1 MKYSMKFYGRVL
13 VRAAVIGCL
22 MMPLRL
28 PAMSGT
34 DIMKMVDD
42 VNRRAFETAVVK
54 TQLSTC
60 KYEKGDGG
68 IRCKDKPRVV
78 VLEVGEKKY
87 GDNNRDGRSIALVL
101 QPVTDKGVGMLRYEY
116 YDSARENENLLY
128 LPALGKV
135 RRLVSGS
142 DNEDGGAFFG
152 TEFFGD
158 DAQARKI
165 DEYSYTLLREE
176 TYDDRPAWVI
186 EVVPTPERAKK
197 TAYGKI
203 VVWVDKERNVY
214 LKDDIYNRAGKFY
227 RQRLYR
233 KYTLIE
239 NVWLARQQT
248 MNNLST
254 NRITSIDNI
263 SVTYHRELPD
273 EVLTERS
280 LTDFTFRERNLALL
294 RTYYQ

>member
-1 MKYSMKFYGRVL
+1 MKTCWGAL
-13 VRAAVIGCL
+13 ARALAIGCL
-22 MMPLRL
+22 MVPLRL
-28 PAMSGT
+28 PAAMNGPE
-34 DIMKMVDD
+34 IMKMVDD
-42 VNRRAFETAVVK
+42 VNRKAFNTAVVK

-60 KYEKGDGG
+60 KYEKSDSG

-87 GDNNRDGRSIALVL
+87 GGDNRDGKSIALVL
-101 QPVTDKGVGMLRYEY
+101 EPISDKGVGMLRYEY
-116 YDSARENENLLY
+116 YEANRDNENFLY

-142 DNEDGGAFFG
+142 DNEDGGSFFG
-152 TEFFGD
+152 TEFYGD

-165 DEYSYTLLREE
+165 KEFTYQLLREE
-176 TYDDRPAWVI
+176 TYDDRPTWVI
-186 EVVPTPERAKK
+186 EVTPTAERARK
-197 TAYGKI
+197 TAYGKL
-203 VVWVDKERNVY
+203 VVWVDQERKIY
-214 LKDDIYNRAGKFY
+214 LKEDIYNRSGKLY

-233 KYTLIE
+233 KYTLID
-239 NVWLARQQT
+239 NVWLSRSQT
-248 MNNLST
+248 MNNLAT

-263 SVTYHRELPD
+263 SVTYHRDVPD

-294 RTYYQ
+294 RTYYH

>member
-1 MKYSMKFYGRVL
+1 MRTSWGAIARVL
-13 VRAAVIGCL
+13 AIGCL
-22 MMPLRL
+22 LVPLRL
-28 PAMSGT
+28 PAAMNGPE
-34 DIMKMVDD
+34 IMKMVDD
-42 VNRRAFETAVVK
+42 VNRKAFNTAVVK

-60 KYEKGDGG
+60 KYEKSDSG

-87 GDNNRDGRSIALVL
+87 GDDNRDGKSIALVL
-101 QPVTDKGVGMLRYEY
+101 EPISDKGVGMLRYEY
-116 YDSARENENLLY
+116 YEANRDNENFLY

-152 TEFFGD
+152 TEFYGD

-165 DEYSYTLLREE
+165 KEFTYQLLREE
-176 TYDDRPAWVI
+176 TYDDRPTWVI
-186 EVVPTPERAKK
+186 EVTPTTERARK
-197 TAYGKI
+197 TAYGKL
-203 VVWVDKERNVY
+203 VVWVDQERKIY
-214 LKDDIYNRAGKFY
+214 LKEDIYNRAGKLY

-233 KYTLIE
+233 KYTLID
-239 NVWLARQQT
+239 NVWLSRSQT
-248 MNNLST
+248 MNNLAT

-263 SVTYHRELPD
+263 SVTYHREVPD

-294 RTYYQ
+294 RTYYH

>member
-1 MKYSMKFYGRVL
+1 MRTSWGAIARVL
-13 VRAAVIGCL
+13 AIGCL
-22 MMPLRL
+22 MVPLRL
-28 PAMSGT
+28 PAAMNGPE
-34 DIMKMVDD
+34 IMKMVDD
-42 VNRRAFETAVVK
+42 VNRKAFNTAVVK

-60 KYEKGDGG
+60 KYEKSDNG

-87 GDNNRDGRSIALVL
+87 GGDNRDGKSIALVL
-101 QPVTDKGVGMLRYEY
+101 EPISDKGVGMLRYEY
-116 YDSARENENLLY
+116 YEANRDNENFLY

-142 DNEDGGAFFG
+142 DNEDGGSFFG
-152 TEFFGD
+152 TEFYGD

-165 DEYSYTLLREE
+165 NEFTYQLLREE
-176 TYDDRPAWVI
+176 TYDDRPTWVI
-186 EVVPTPERAKK
+186 EVTPTAERAKK
-197 TAYGKI
+197 TAYGKL
-203 VVWVDKERNVY
+203 VVWIDQERKIY
-214 LKDDIYNRAGKFY
+214 LKEDIYNRSGKLY

-233 KYTLIE
+233 KYTLID
-239 NVWLARQQT
+239 NVWLSRSQT
-248 MNNLST
+248 MNNLAT

-263 SVTYHRELPD
+263 SVTYHREVPD

-294 RTYYQ
+294 RTYYH

>member
-1 MKYSMKFYGRVL
+1 MKTCWGAIA
-13 VRAAVIGCL
+13 RALAIGCL
-22 MMPLRL
+22 LVPLRL
-28 PAMSGT
+28 PAAMNGPE
-34 DIMKMVDD
+34 IMKMVDD
-42 VNRRAFETAVVK
+42 VNRKAFNTAVVK

-60 KYEKGDGG
+60 KYEKSDSG

-87 GDNNRDGRSIALVL
+87 GGDNRDGKSIALVL
-101 QPVTDKGVGMLRYEY
+101 EPISDKGVGMLRYEY
-116 YDSARENENLLY
+116 YEANRDNENFLY

-142 DNEDGGAFFG
+142 DNEDGGSFFG
-152 TEFFGD
+152 TEFYGD

-165 DEYSYTLLREE
+165 NEFTYQLLREE
-176 TYDDRPAWVI
+176 TYDDRPTWVI
-186 EVVPTPERAKK
+186 EVTPTAERARK
-197 TAYGKI
+197 TAYGKL
-203 VVWVDKERNVY
+203 VVWVDQERKIY
-214 LKDDIYNRAGKFY
+214 LKEDIYNRSGKLY

-233 KYTLIE
+233 KYTQID
-239 NVWLARQQT
+239 NVWLSRSQT
-248 MNNLST
+248 MNNLAT

-263 SVTYHRELPD
+263 SVTYHREVPD

-294 RTYYQ
+294 RTYYH

>member
-1 MKYSMKFYGRVL
+1 MKSSMKFYGRVIA
-13 VRAAVIGCL
+13 RAMAIGCL
-22 MMPLRL
+22 MLPLQA
-28 PAMSGT
+28 PAMSGAE
-34 DIMKMVDD
+34 IMKMVDD
-42 VNRRAFETAVVK
+42 VNRKAFQTAVVK

-60 KYEKGDGG
+60 KYEKTDGG

-87 GDNNRDGRSIALVL
+87 GADNRDGRSIALVL

-116 YDSARENENLLY
+116 YDADRENENLLY

-165 DEYSYTLLREE
+165 NEYTYTLLREE
-176 TYDDRPAWVI
+176 TYDDRPTWVV
-186 EVVPTPERAKK
+186 EVVPTAERAKK

-203 VVWVDKERNVY
+203 VVWIDKERKVY

-233 KYTLIE
+233 KYTQIE

-263 SVTYHRELPD
+263 SVTYHREVPD

>member
-1 MKYSMKFYGRVL
+1 MKTFRSAVA
-13 VRAAVIGCL
+13 RALAIGCL
-22 MMPLRL
+22 IVPLRL
-28 PAMSGT
+28 PAAMNGSE
-34 DIMKMVDD
+34 IMKMVDD
-42 VNRRAFETAVVK
+42 VNRKAFTTAVVK

-60 KYEKGDGG
+60 KYEKMDQG
-68 IRCKDKPRVV
+68 IRCKEKPRVV

-87 GDNNRDGRSIALVL
+87 GADNRDGRSIALVL
-101 QPVTDKGVGMLRYEY
+101 QPITDKGIGMLRYEY
-116 YDSARENENLLY
+116 YDTHRENENLLY

-165 DEYSYTLLREE
+165 DEFTYELLREE
-176 TYDDRPAWVI
+176 TYDGRPTWV
-186 EVVPTPERAKK
+186 VQVTPTAERAKK
-197 TAYGKI
+197 TAYGKLI
-203 VVWVDKERNVY
+203 VWIDQERKIY
-214 LKDDIYNRAGKFY
+214 LKDDIYNRAGKLY
-227 RQRLYR
+227 RQRLYK

-254 NRITSIDNI
+254 QRITSIDNL
-263 SVTYHRELPD
+263 SVTYHREVPD
-273 EVLTERS
+273 EVMTERS

-294 RTYYQ
+294 RTYYR

>member
-1 MKYSMKFYGRVL
+1 MKTYWGAIA
-13 VRAAVIGCL
+13 RALAIGCL
-22 MMPLRL
+22 LVPLRL
-28 PAMSGT
+28 PAMNGPE
-34 DIMKMVDD
+34 IMKMVDE
-42 VNRRAFETAVVK
+42 VNRKAFSTAVVK

-60 KYEKGDGG
+60 KYEKSDSG

-87 GDNNRDGRSIALVL
+87 GGDNRDGKSIALVL
-101 QPVTDKGVGMLRYEY
+101 EPISDKGVGMLRYEY
-116 YDSARENENLLY
+116 YEANRDNENFLY

-142 DNEDGGAFFG
+142 DNEDGGSFFG
-152 TEFFGD
+152 TEFYGD

-165 DEYSYTLLREE
+165 DEFTYVLLREE
-176 TYDDRPAWVI
+176 TYDDRPTWVV
-186 EVVPTPERAKK
+186 EVTPTAARAKK
-197 TAYGKI
+197 TAYGKL
-203 VVWVDKERNVY
+203 VVWIDQERKIY
-214 LKDDIYNRAGKFY
+214 LKEDIYNRSGRLY

-233 KYTLIE
+233 KYSLID
-239 NVWLARQQT
+239 NVWLSRQQT

-254 NRITSIDNI
+254 NRITSIDNL
-263 SVTYHRELPD
+263 SVTYHREVPD

-294 RTYYQ
+294 RTYYH

>member
-1 MKYSMKFYGRVL
+1 MKTCWGVIA
-13 VRAAVIGCL
+13 RALAIGCL
-22 MMPLRL
+22 LVPLRL
-28 PAMSGT
+28 PAAMNGPE
-34 DIMKMVDD
+34 IMKMVDD
-42 VNRRAFETAVVK
+42 VNRKAFNTAVVK

-60 KYEKGDGG
+60 KYEKSDSG

-87 GDNNRDGRSIALVL
+87 GGDNRDGKSIALVL
-101 QPVTDKGVGMLRYEY
+101 EPISDKGVGMLRYEY
-116 YDSARENENLLY
+116 YEAGRDNENFLY

-142 DNEDGGAFFG
+142 DNEDGGSFFG
-152 TEFFGD
+152 TEFYGD

-165 DEYSYTLLREE
+165 NEFTYQLLREE
-176 TYDDRPAWVI
+176 TYDDRPTWVI
-186 EVVPTPERAKK
+186 EVTPTAQRAKK
-197 TAYGKI
+197 TAYGKL
-203 VVWVDKERNVY
+203 VVWVDQERKIY
-214 LKDDIYNRAGKFY
+214 LKEDIYNRSGKLY

-233 KYTLIE
+233 KYTLID
-239 NVWLARQQT
+239 NVWLSRSQT
-248 MNNLST
+248 MNNLAT

-263 SVTYHRELPD
+263 SVTYHREVPD

-294 RTYYQ
+294 RTYYH